1 MESDDHFCP
10 LCLSP
15 IKHEADFVFKG
26 RNFYRCHECHL
37 LSVCPDALPDA
48 LTEKNRYLNHQNTIE
63 NTGYTQFLQQVV
75 DPIIDFIPKGAKGL
89 DYGCGPA
96 PVLVDL
102 LKKEG
107 YECAYYD
114 PFFYPELPQQ
124 KYQFITA
131 TECFEHFHKPLEE
144 IEKILD
150 LLVEKGI
157 LALMTETWSEIES
170 LNNWHYIRDIT
181 HVSIFNIKTIE
192 WMTSKF
198 DLEIIYTNGKNVF
211 LFRKKKRSR

>member
-26 RNFYRCHECHL
+26 RNFYRCDKCHL
-37 LSVCPDALPDA
+37 LSVRPDALPDA
-48 LTEKNRYLNHQNTIE
+48 QTEKNRYLNHQNTIE
-63 NTGYTQFLQQVV
+63 NIGYTQFLHQVV
-75 DPIIDFIPKGAKGL
+75 KPIKDVIPNGAKGL

-96 PVLVDL
+96 PVLVNL
-102 LKKEG
+102 LKSEG
-107 YECAYYD
+107 YDCAYYD

-131 TECFEHFHKPLEE
+131 TECFEHFHKPLLE
-144 IEKILD
+144 IEKILE
-150 LLVEKGI
+150 LLVEEGI

-181 HVSIFNIKTIE
+181 HVSIFNIKTME

-211 LFRKKKRSR
+211 LFRNKKRSR